1 MGHVET
7 PDSDISGPVGLR
19 RPPRPSSTAPRNRAT
34 ALEQLWRAPTAQR
47 DPADRVLPGRR
58 PVSRGAS
65 LAVLTETVGMAV
77 PAWAVLAA
85 REQPVALPTAVAAA
99 LVWGGVRAVRGRRAA
114 GPPRSTAGAAG
125 VLGDWLV
132 FVGLLAVAWA
142 IAGDAVDPTAALVA
156 AVPGG
161 AVAVAVTSAVRRRAR
176 ATHRRPALRV
186 LVVGDASGVDTVAGA
201 LGSRAQKEG
210 YAVVAAVPVGS
221 AEPQHQLP
229 LTGRLG
235 ADGTDDDVPTV
246 LAGAYAYDADLV
258 LVAPGP
264 LLCGDRLRRLG
275 WGLHDGGVALC
286 VLSAL
291 TGITTAR
298 VRPATVA
305 GMTLLHV
312 TPPLRRGPQSAVKA
326 VLDRS
331 GALFGLVL
339 LAPLLLAVALGVRL
353 SSRGPVFHRQ
363 IRHGRHDRPF
373 TMWKFRTMVVDA
385 ESRKAE
391 LSTANEGDGPLFKMR
406 RDPRVTGIG
415 RTLRRTS
422 IDELPQLYNVL
433 RGDMSLVGP
442 RPPLPEEAAEY
453 DDRERRRL
461 AVKPGLTGLW
471 QVSGRSDLSWKES
484 VSLDL
489 WYVDNWSVSTDME
502 LLARTVRAVTD
513 GRGAY

>member
-7 PDSDISGPVGLR
+7 PESDISGPVGVR
-19 RPPRPSSTAPRNRAT
+19 RPPRPRSTAPGNRST

-47 DPADRVLPGRR
+47 DLTDHVRPGRR
-58 PVSRGAS
+58 AGRRGTP
-65 LAVLTETVGMAV
+65 LTVLTETVGMAV
-77 PAWAVLAA
+77 PAWAVLSA
-85 REQPVALPTAVAAA
+85 REQPVALPTAAIAA
-99 LVWGGVRAVRGRRAA
+99 LVWAGVRAVRGRYAA

-125 VLGDWLV
+125 ALGDWLV
-132 FVGLLAVAWA
+132 FVGLLAIAWA
-142 IAGDAVDPTAALVA
+142 VAGDAVDPTAALVA
-156 AVPGG
+156 AVPGA
-161 AVAVAVTSAVRRRAR
+161 AVAVVVTWAVRRRAD

-201 LGSRAQKEG
+201 LDPRTQKEG
-210 YAVVAAVPVGS
+210 YAVVAAVPVGA
-221 AEPQHQLP
+221 AEPEHELP

-246 LAGAYAYDADLV
+246 LAGAYAYDVDLV

-275 WGLHDGGVALC
+275 WGLHEGGIALC

-291 TGITTAR
+291 TGIATTR
-298 VRPATVA
+298 VRPASVA

-312 TPPLRRGPQSAVKA
+312 TPPLRQGPQPALKA

-331 GALFGLVL
+331 GAVFGLVL

-391 LSTANEGDGPLFKMR
+391 LTGANEVDGPLFKMR
-406 RDPRVTGIG
+406 RDPRVTAIG
-415 RTLRRTS
+415 RALRRTS
-422 IDELPQLYNVL
+422 IDELPQLFNVL

-442 RPPLPEEAAEY
+442 RPPLPEEAADY

-471 QVSGRSDLSWKES
+471 QVSGRSDLSWQES

-489 WYVDNWSVSTDME
+489 WYVDNWSVSTDVN
-502 LLARTVRAVTD
+502 LLVRTVRAVTD